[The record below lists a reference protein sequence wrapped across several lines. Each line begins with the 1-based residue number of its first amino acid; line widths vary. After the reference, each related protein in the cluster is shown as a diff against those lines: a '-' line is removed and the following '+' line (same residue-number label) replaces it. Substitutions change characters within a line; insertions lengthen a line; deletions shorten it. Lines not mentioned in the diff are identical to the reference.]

1 MTLVVI
7 RTGVKSSWQIS
18 AWRVCT
24 RPRTRSGRTPTK
36 SSRSGTDRPSCCW
49 ARSATVPL
57 STSGAAGM
65 NDVRLSSRV
74 VHQTTVVIHLHV
86 LICSVRCTI
95 YAKRVF
101 ISRHCLS
108 TACLFIRYSYHGLF
122 SCFTISDIGVTCMCI
137 LCCRCILGEFFTKK
151 PIFKADS
158 ELLQLELISRICGT
172 PSPAIWPDVIRLPLF
187 HTFKPKKQYRRKL
200 REEFS

>member
-1 MTLVVI
+1 ML
-7 RTGVKSSWQIS
+7 
-18 AWRVCT
+18 WRHIHVCN
-24 RPRTRSGRTPTK
+24 S
-36 SSRSGTDRPSCCW
+36 
-49 ARSATVPL
+49 
-57 STSGAAGM
+57 
-65 NDVRLSSRV
+65 
-74 VHQTTVVIHLHV
+74 
-86 LICSVRCTI
+86 
-95 YAKRVF
+95 
-101 ISRHCLS
+101 
-108 TACLFIRYSYHGLF
+108 
-122 SCFTISDIGVTCMCI
+122 I